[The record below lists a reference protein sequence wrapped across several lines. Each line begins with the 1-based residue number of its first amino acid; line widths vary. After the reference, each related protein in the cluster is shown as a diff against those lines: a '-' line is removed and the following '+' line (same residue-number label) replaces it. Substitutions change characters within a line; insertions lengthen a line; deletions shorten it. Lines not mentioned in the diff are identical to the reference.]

1 MDRRLARRAFLSIGL
16 LRHPRYTNLSVSP
29 APALSRVRIIV
40 VLPAYN
46 EEANIAS
53 LLRRIFETL
62 TDDQV
67 GFSVI
72 VVDDGSSDQTHQILE
87 EVGREMPLTVQRH
100 AQNQGLGATLRDGL
114 RQAAAMAS
122 ARDIIITMDA
132 DESHTPGLMLR
143 MVRMIRE
150 GYDVV
155 IASRYQPGSRIYGL
169 SLRRRIVS
177 RLASWLM
184 RLVFPTPGV
193 SDYTCGYRAYR
204 AAALQQAYAM
214 YGDDFV
220 NQDGFQCM
228 VDVLLK
234 LRRLPLIF
242 GEVPM
247 LLRYDLKRGS
257 SKMRIMHTALSTL
270 RLLWLRRLE
279 R

>member
-1 MDRRLARRAFLSIGL
+1 MDSASRDIVLDAPHGRGYPAAPPHRPARIL
-16 LRHPRYTNLSVSP
+16 
-29 APALSRVRIIV
+29 V

-62 TDDQV
+62 TDDQM

-72 VVDDGSSDQTHQILE
+72 VVDDGSSDRTSEILE
-87 EVGREMPLTVQRH
+87 ETRREMPLIVQRH
-100 AQNQGLGATLRDGL
+100 EVNQGLGATLRDGL
-114 RQAAAMAS
+114 RQAADLAS

-169 SLRRRIVS
+169 SIRRRIVS

-184 RLVFPTPGV
+184 RIVFPTPGV
-193 SDYTCGYRAYR
+193 TDYTCGYRAYR
-204 AAALQQAYAM
+204 AEALQHAYAA
-214 YGDDFV
+214 YGDSLV
-220 NQDGFQCM
+220 SQDGFQCM

-247 LLRYDLKRGS
+247 ILRYDLKRGS
-257 SKMRIMHTALSTL
+257 SKMRIMKTAWNTL
-270 RLLWLRRLE
+270 RLLCLRRFVG
-279 R
+279 

>member
-1 MDRRLARRAFLSIGL
+1 MDSSSRDIALGAGNGRGA
-16 LRHPRYTNLSVSP
+16 PVSP
-29 APALSRVRIIV
+29 AHRPARILV

-62 TDDQV
+62 TDDQM

-72 VVDDGSSDQTHQILE
+72 VVDDGSSDRTREILE
-87 EVGREMPLTVQRH
+87 DTQREMPLIVQRH
-100 AQNQGLGATLRDGL
+100 ERNQGLGATLRDGL
-114 RQAAAMAS
+114 RQAAELAN

-169 SLRRRIVS
+169 SMRRRIVS

-184 RLVFPTPGV
+184 RVVFPTPGV
-193 SDYTCGYRAYR
+193 TDYTCGYRAYR
-204 AAALQQAYAM
+204 AEALQQAYAA
-214 YGDDFV
+214 YGDSLV
-220 NQDGFQCM
+220 SQDGFQCM

-247 LLRYDLKRGS
+247 ILRYDLKRGS
-257 SKMRIMHTALSTL
+257 SKMRLMKTARNTL
-270 RLLWLRRLE
+270 RLLWVRRFGG
-279 R
+279 

>member
-1 MDRRLARRAFLSIGL
+1 MKSNPLDTPISGEAGSAA
-16 LRHPRYTNLSVSP
+16 
-29 APALSRVRIIV
+29 APALAPRPARILV

-62 TDDQV
+62 TDDPV

-72 VVDDGSSDQTHQILE
+72 VVDDGSSDRTSEILE
-87 EVGREMPLTVQRH
+87 QTRREMPLIVQRH
-100 AQNQGLGATLRDGL
+100 ERNQGLGATLRDGL
-114 RQAAAMAS
+114 RQAAGLAS
-122 ARDIIITMDA
+122 PRDIVITMDA

-155 IASRYQPGSRIYGL
+155 IASRYQPGSRVYGL
-169 SLRRRIVS
+169 SLHRRIVS
-177 RLASWLM
+177 RMGSWLM
-184 RLVFPTPGV
+184 RIVFPTPGV
-193 SDYTCGYRAYR
+193 TDYTCGYRAYR
-204 AAALQQAYAM
+204 AEALQQAYAA
-214 YGDDFV
+214 YGDGLV
-220 NQDGFQCM
+220 SQDGFQCM

-247 LLRYDLKRGS
+247 ILRYDLKRGS
-257 SKMRIMHTALSTL
+257 SKMRLAKTAVSTL
-270 RLLWLRRLE
+270 RLLYVRRF
-279 R
+279 RSY